1 MAKAAPR
8 PAPRPLPRSAAPQ
21 PAYSPGYTWM
31 LLFAVL
37 AMAGGCALLYL
48 ELTNDY
54 EFKTE
59 PAGLGAVP
67 KVEPL
72 SPPPPLPKG
81 GGLN

>member
-1 MAKAAPR
+1 MAKV
-8 PAPRPLPRSAAPQ
+8 APRPLPRSAAPT

-48 ELTNDY
+48 ELTEDY
-54 EFKTE
+54 GFE
-59 PAGLGAVP
+59 PEPKGLTAVP

-72 SPPPPLPKG
+72 APAPPLPKG
-81 GGLN
+81 GLN